1 MRKLRVKS
9 PKLRANLQKWHINI
23 KIFALHREIF
33 CVYNISL
40 RYENELS
47 WVFFSWSR
55 YRNILFNVMSKY
67 DFFKQIKLLIVFS
80 IIEQIIYWSYVNVKT
95 FIVVT
100 CIVVCIRIRIIRE
113 RVNRKKKH
121 GVDTACRNA
130 ERWIFFWK
138 LLSVSIMFNVGCCNF
153 SFKQF
158 IRVYLNQIIKYW
170 HCWLEWKLIMVM
182 TMQFLWWGIFQA
194 EFFFFK

>member
-1 MRKLRVKS
+1 MKMSSVGFFFLDHGIVIFYLCQSMIFLSKLNC
-9 PKLRANLQKWHINI
+9 L
-23 KIFALHREIF
+23 
-33 CVYNISL
+33 
-40 RYENELS
+40 
-47 WVFFSWSR
+47 
-55 YRNILFNVMSKY
+55 LF
-67 DFFKQIKLLIVFS
+67 FS

-121 GVDTACRNA
+121 GVDTAWRNA

-194 EFFFFK
+194 EFFF